1 MHKFDLNRI
10 QFYSIGDLASGDNL
24 SKAEPILKEKVKNV
38 YEDINDIMELYNI
51 KKYIDNEVYLKVW
64 TEKDINTY
72 KSKVIEYGKIVGL
85 FMSKINSAN
94 VCVYFEQLILFGS

>member
-38 YEDINDIMELYNI
+38 YEDIMI
-51 KKYIDNEVYLKVW
+51 
-64 TEKDINTY
+64 
-72 KSKVIEYGKIVGL
+72 
-85 FMSKINSAN
+85 
-94 VCVYFEQLILFGS
+94 